1 MMQQRGWYTMAD
13 ADVASKI
20 EANREA
26 LEELSNTDLPVADI
40 ATALL
45 ELEGE
50 S

>member
-1 MMQQRGWYTMAD
+1 MQRRECLMSD

-50 S
+50 P